1 MQEIL
6 RRCPAYGT
14 LKKEDPPTA
23 KEVDEEVG
31 RELLV
36 DLVTNPTL
44 IEGVVEKHG
53 VDLRKYTLKDAFSL
67 AQTRYSHLGK
77 EKLGQELKDT
87 KKMEICTV
95 RGERPTPKGA
105 RQWWPG
111 PARLVLAVC

>member
-1 MQEIL
+1 
-6 RRCPAYGT
+6 
-14 LKKEDPPTA
+14 
-23 KEVDEEVG
+23 VG

-95 RGERPTPKGA
+95 PGERPTPKGA